1 MCISRRY
8 THIQLPPLN
17 FERKVLLLPKP
28 IINIKPNIMKP
39 FVVTQS
45 NPNQKGGFV
54 TKMVRE
60 TIVKDPIFGD
70 KTKKETLYISG
81 SKQVETG
88 TQVPQKHIDE
98 HFNIVEHLS
107 EIPDENGEIIS
118 MNLKWLHLK

>member
-1 MCISRRY
+1 
-8 THIQLPPLN
+8 
-17 FERKVLLLPKP
+17 
-28 IINIKPNIMKP
+28 MKP

-70 KTKKETLYISG
+70 KTKKETLYISS
-81 SKQVETG
+81 SKQVEEG
-88 TQVPQKHIDE
+88 TEVPQKHIDE
-98 HFNIVEHLS
+98 HFNIVEHPS
-107 EIPDENGEIIS
+107 EMLDEKTGEIIT